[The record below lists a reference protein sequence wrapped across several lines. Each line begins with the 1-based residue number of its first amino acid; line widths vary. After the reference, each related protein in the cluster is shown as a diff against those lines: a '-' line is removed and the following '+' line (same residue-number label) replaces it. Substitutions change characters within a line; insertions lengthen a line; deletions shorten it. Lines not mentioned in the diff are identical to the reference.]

1 MSSVKKSKLKFP
13 TSVNCKQ
20 CDCLNQ
26 AMAAK
31 EQRNSDLEEI
41 IRSYEVQN
49 ASLLSEKTDLIEY
62 ISHLE
67 KALNPEQ
74 SPQKKRK

>member
-1 MSSVKKSKLKFP
+1 
-13 TSVNCKQ
+13 
-20 CDCLNQ
+20 
-26 AMAAK
+26 MAAK